1 LTEDRVTDITQLSR
15 ALAIRAISR
24 GSDETMNGAALAVV
38 RADAIIG
45 EYDRE
50 LATQFARETY
60 DRLMATTPA
69 EMPADPDDIAILLE
83 TLSQRL
89 GGVSRAMAWRS
100 IGINPNRGRDLLTR
114 NAASL
119 DWPIFFTLRAAALG
133 ESPKETPQ

>member
-1 LTEDRVTDITQLSR
+1 MDLTHISR

-24 GSDETMNGAALAVV
+24 GSDEAMNGAALATV
-38 RADAIIG
+38 RADALGG

-50 LATQFARETY
+50 PATQFARETY

-69 EMPADPDDIAILLE
+69 EMPADPDDVAILLE

-114 NAASL
+114 NASAL
-119 DWPIFFTLRAAALG
+119 DWPIFFTLRAAAIG
-133 ESPKETPQ
+133 D

>member
-1 LTEDRVTDITQLSR
+1 MEPIMTDLTHLSR

-38 RADAIIG
+38 RGAALAVVRADALIG

-50 LATQFARETY
+50 PATHFARETY

-89 GGVSRAMAWRS
+89 GGVSRAMAWRA
-100 IGINPNRGRDLLTR
+100 IGVNPGRGRDLLAR
-114 NAASL
+114 NAAAL
-119 DWPIFFTLRAAALG
+119 GWPIFFTLRSAALG
-133 ESPKETPQ
+133 